1 MAISAE
7 EMKLVEGILVP
18 GEEPIISVMQRR
30 VGPGGSVT
38 TPTTVVATDKRV
50 IIINRASL
58 GIRKDYEA
66 IPYKQIASVRLE
78 HGIISSSV
86 FIRVEGYDTDKG
98 LLKNGRQEGEID
110 GLRNNDAKE
119 LSDEI
124 NRRILSVTDSGESS
138 TGGTGSLFCT
148 KCGAKNAS
156 GANFCAKCGQPLK
169 G

>member
-1 MAISAE
+1 MVVSPDDA
-7 EMKLVEGILVP
+7 KLVKDILVQ
-18 GEEPIISVMQRR
+18 GEQLIVSVMQRR

-38 TPTTVVATDKRV
+38 TPTTVMATDKRV

-66 IPYKQIASVRLE
+66 IPYKDITSVRLE

-86 FIRVEGYDTDKG
+86 FIRVEGYDRDKG
-98 LLKNGRQEGEID
+98 LLKNDKEEGEID
-110 GLRNNDAKE
+110 GLRNNDAKA

-124 NRRILSVTDSGESS
+124 NRRIVDDSSS
-138 TGGTGSLFCT
+138 DAPSPASGSYVYCS
-148 KCGAKNAS
+148 KCGTRNTAGS
-156 GANFCAKCGQPLK
+156 NFCSKCGQPLK